1 MMKNS
6 ADLTKASVPSFN
18 DYQYTMGKEFGF
30 AKANRYLVMI
40 LPNTNVQNYV
50 GMQIGRDL
58 IRLAT
63 NVKSV
68 NLNEQTWFTT
78 EQVDLNAGPTRL
90 FPYKKNTNNASGM
103 RIQFNVG
110 ADMYEKELFETWMRF
125 IQDPFTRQCRYYD
138 DYANK
143 SEAIVILLPNNIPN
157 FETAVNAVFSDPA
170 QIIGYRF
177 TEVYPYAMNLNGGT
191 LNYQQAN
198 EPLFIDVALMYKDM
212 VPLTLK
218 KPATPEAIKPVT
230 ESGFP
235 VIDDSWSKQILED
248 SRNNLNRAV
257 DGFVINS
264 QNAREAF
271 VRNQAQQDAL
281 LARNRSLLQANV
293 LLSQVQGFFG
303 VGFFGNGFN
312 P

>member
-1 MMKNS
+1 
-6 ADLTKASVPSFN
+6 
-18 DYQYTMGKEFGF
+18 MGRQIGF
-30 AKANRYLVMI
+30 ARPNRYLVLI
-40 LPNTNVQNYV
+40 LPTSKVQNFL
-50 GMQIGRDL
+50 GMDVGRDL
-58 IRLAT
+58 IRLAS

-68 NLNEQTWFTT
+68 NINEQTWFTT
-78 EQVDLNAGPTRL
+78 EQVDLNAGPGRV
-90 FPYKKNTNNASGM
+90 FPYKKNTNNSSGF

-110 ADMYEKELFETWMRF
+110 ADMYEKELFDSWMRF
-125 IQDPFTRQCRYYD
+125 IQDPFSRQNRYYD
-138 DYANK
+138 DYANQ
-143 SEAIVILLPNNIPN
+143 SEAIVIFLPNNIPN
-157 FETAVNAVFSDPA
+157 FENAVNAVFSDPA

-177 TEVYPYAMNLNGGT
+177 TEVYPYAISMNGGA

-198 EPLFIDVALMYKDM
+198 EPLFIDVALMYRDM
-212 VPLTLK
+212 IPLTLK
-218 KPATPEAIKPVT
+218 KPAIPEAIKPVT

-257 DGFVINS
+257 DGFVVNS

-271 VRNQAQQDAL
+271 VRNQAEQDAAL
-281 LARNRSLLQANV
+281 RRNNNLLQANV
-293 LLSQVQGFFG
+293 ILSQVQGFFG